1 MQVCYALAVEIV
13 GAYAEL
19 TVVVGSEVVGRDDAV
34 GVVHVEH
41 HLGAG
46 AVGYSHLVALAYL
59 AVRYLLHVAS
69 FDGDAFLNGL
79 FQLRLLAAELAPVV

>member
-59 AVRYLLHVAS
+59 AVWYLLHVAS